1 MRGILQLVL
10 EYLAKWAIRK
20 HNMELIVVSG
30 KAGIDLVRE
39 GIYVVLSEKYQV
51 RRNVKPVWWDLS
63 IPLNILGYVDKR
75 RGVLAWLDVIFKS
88 WFVLVFGPK
97 NPSIL
102 VLSAES
108 EREETAKYWY
118 KILKPDYLV
127 IANYTEKSPVVE
139 FLLNRT
145 KIQGRVVYNPEDIE
159 VKQRRTFA
167 YGTNKSAKLKMRETK
182 EAVTYSYKDYKL
194 KVEKYFLPPY
204 TKNIVGSILSTAL
217 YKGMGFEDSVN
228 GLLKFD
234 LRNKILSQISE
245 NIGK

>member
-63 IPLNILGYVDKR
+63 IPLNILGYVDKKR
-75 RGVLAWLDVIFKS
+75 SIAAWLNVIFKS

-108 EREETAKYWY
+108 GRKETAKYWY
-118 KILKPDYLV
+118 RILKPDYLV
-127 IANYTEKSPVVE
+127 IANYIDKSPVVE
-139 FLLNRT
+139 FLLNST
-145 KIQGRVVYNPEDIE
+145 KDYGRVIYNPDEITL
-159 VKQRRTFA
+159 KQRRTFM
-167 YGTNKSAKLKMRETK
+167 YGKDKSAKLIFK
-182 EAVTYSYKDYKL
+182 ENKDAITYVYKDYKL

-204 TKNIVGSILSTAL
+204 TKNIVGSILSLAI
-217 YKGMGFEDSVN
+217 YKGMKFEDAVN

-234 LRNKILSQISE
+234 LRNKILTQISE
-245 NIGK
+245 NIGQ